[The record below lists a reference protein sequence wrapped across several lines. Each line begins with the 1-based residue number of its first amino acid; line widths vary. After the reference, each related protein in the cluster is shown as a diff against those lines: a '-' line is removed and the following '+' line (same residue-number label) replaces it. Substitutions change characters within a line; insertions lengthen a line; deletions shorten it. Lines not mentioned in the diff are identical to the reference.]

1 MGKIRNI
8 NLEKNLNFVRIYFLS
23 RNQKIKDRIML
34 KRMQV
39 VKGK

>member
-8 NLEKNLNFVRIYFLS
+8 NLEKNLNSVRIYFLP